1 MRVWGKMISG
11 RDFHPKQTQPK
22 IVDYCQPGCEG
33 TIDLSKQA
41 FSAIAYL
48 SAGRVKIEYTQ

>member
-1 MRVWGKMISG
+1 MISG
-11 RDFHPKQTQPK
+11 SDFHPKQTQPK